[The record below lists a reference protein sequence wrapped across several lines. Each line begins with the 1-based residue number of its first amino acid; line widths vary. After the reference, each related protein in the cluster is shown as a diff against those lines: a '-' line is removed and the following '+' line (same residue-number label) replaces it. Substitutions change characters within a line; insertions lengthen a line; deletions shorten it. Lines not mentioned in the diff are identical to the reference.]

1 MTTDG
6 EPRNLPEDRPPS
18 GRAALLGLAALF
30 FLPVLGA
37 FWLYYSGGWRP
48 AGNTNHGELI
58 LPARPLTEAPL
69 VQLDGAPTPP
79 SLLRGKWTLLYIDD
93 GACATPQ
100 CRKALWTLR
109 QTRLLLAEDMDR
121 VQRVFVAETGC
132 CDRTFLESEHPG
144 LKVLAPPA
152 TRSADQAWIAGF
164 PRDAGVPH
172 VFIIDPLG
180 NLMMRFDLRQN
191 PKGLKSDLEK
201 LLKLSHIG

>member
-6 EPRNLPEDRPPS
+6 ESGNLTKERPPS

-30 FLPVLGA
+30 LAPALGA
-37 FWLYYSGGWRP
+37 AWLYYSGGWQP
-48 AGNTNHGELI
+48 SGHTNHGELV
-58 LPARPLTEAPL
+58 LPAKPLAEAPL
-69 VQLDGAPTPP
+69 LQLDGTPTPP
-79 SLLRGKWTLLYIDD
+79 ALFAGKWTLLYIDD

-109 QTRLLLAEDMDR
+109 QTRLLLTADMDR

-132 CDRTFLESEHPG
+132 CDRAFLASEHPD

-152 TRSADQAWIAGF
+152 TRAADQAWIAGF
-164 PRDAGVPH
+164 PREAGVPY

-191 PKGLKSDLEK
+191 PKGLKDDLKK
-201 LLKLSHIG
+201 LLKLYRTG